1 VPAGAQRPESHGKR
15 TATAPESSSIGRPAD
30 VAGQSNRPGDPV
42 ASAAQPAQH
51 GDSAAPGVQPLAQ
64 SQPLVPA
71 QPLAHTQPAAAP
83 ASPAQPAQPQPV
95 AQQLAAPLL
104 RLRAGGDGSHTLTIA
119 LHPAD
124 LGPVSVHVRLI
135 GDAMTIQLASASESA
150 HDVLR
155 EALPQLHQ
163 ELQAAG
169 LSSAGLSLQLS
180 GQGADGS
187 TGSAAHPQ
195 LPRPMPDTPTGTA
208 DLPAAGKETR
218 RPRTAESS
226 LDRWL

>member
-1 VPAGAQRPESHGKR
+1 
-15 TATAPESSSIGRPAD
+15 
-30 VAGQSNRPGDPV
+30 RPGEQV
-42 ASAAQPAQH
+42 ASAGQPTQL

-71 QPLAHTQPAAAP
+71 QPLAHNPPAAAP
-83 ASPAQPAQPQPV
+83 ASPAQPAYLPQPV
-95 AQQLAAPLL
+95 ARQLAAPLL

-124 LGPVSVHVRLI
+124 LGPVNVHVRLI
-135 GDAMTIQLASASESA
+135 GDAMTIQLASTSESA

-169 LSSAGLSLQLS
+169 LSSAGLSL
-180 GQGADGS
+180 
-187 TGSAAHPQ
+187 
-195 LPRPMPDTPTGTA
+195 
-208 DLPAAGKETR
+208 
-218 RPRTAESS
+218 
-226 LDRWL
+226 